1 MILPLSF
8 SPPIIF
14 SVMRGVINV
23 RLPFSVPCSDHGSD
37 RGLAVGVT
45 SNNVGIN
52 TVSSPLCAHLSSHLR
67 HPRLARE
74 IANRR
79 HVPAWR
85 ILFASMVC
93 LVGLIVLVAGVYSN
107 IVKS

>member
-1 MILPLSF
+1 MSVSILCHLLCVR
-8 SPPIIF
+8 IF
-14 SVMRGVINV
+14 
-23 RLPFSVPCSDHGSD
+23 P
-37 RGLAVGVT
+37 
-45 SNNVGIN
+45 
-52 TVSSPLCAHLSSHLR
+52 HLR

-93 LVGLIVLVAGVYSN
+93 LVGLVVLVAGVYSN